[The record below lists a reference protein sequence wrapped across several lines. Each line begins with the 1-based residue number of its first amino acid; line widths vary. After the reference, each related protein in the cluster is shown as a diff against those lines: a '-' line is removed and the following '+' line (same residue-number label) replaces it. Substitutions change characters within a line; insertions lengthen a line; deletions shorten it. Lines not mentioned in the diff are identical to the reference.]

1 VLDRAQEDATA
12 LITPTPPV
20 IDPPKPP
27 DGGSGGTG
35 KGPSKRVVR
44 QERRHGLTRQ
54 QARQLFAE
62 LEAQLSDSEELD
74 VDFTISRR
82 EGRDA

>member
-1 VLDRAQEDATA
+1 M
-12 LITPTPPV
+12 

-27 DGGSGGTG
+27 GGGDGDTGSNSTE
-35 KGPSKRVVR
+35 RVVR
-44 QERRHGLTRQ
+44 QEQRHGLTHQ

-62 LEAQLSDSEELD
+62 LEAQLSDDEELD
-74 VDFTISRR
+74 VDFTIRRR